1 MFGNLK
7 TGSSRQRT
15 TSDITASPF
24 PLASL
29 EKESASESPRFQAP
43 SPTVDDGVHFFQ
55 SFVWLMF
62 RMGGK
67 TKTLY
72 LLDSTE
78 GHVCVKKGSIL
89 QVKLDFRMVTL
100 ESLFPLDRVMFS
112 LFTMV

>member
-1 MFGNLK
+1 MFGNFKLK
-7 TGSSRQRT
+7 AGSSRQRT

-29 EKESASESPRFQAP
+29 KKESASESP

-78 GHVCVKKGSIL
+78 GHVCVKKGSIVGEL
-89 QVKLDFRMVTL
+89 R
-100 ESLFPLDRVMFS
+100 R
-112 LFTMV
+112 

>member
-1 MFGNLK
+1 MGVWELQVE
-7 TGSSRQRT
+7 SRVFPSANNIGHHR
-15 TSDITASPF
+15 ITVSVGITQKGKCF
-24 PLASL
+24 RVS
-29 EKESASESPRFQAP
+29 QTP

-78 GHVCVKKGSIL
+78 GHVCVKKGSIVGEL
-89 QVKLDFRMVTL
+89 R
-100 ESLFPLDRVMFS
+100 R
-112 LFTMV
+112 